1 MHTYSTVEDT
11 ASLWKALL
19 PVCKPPFYSLM
30 IDYVFISSSLNL
42 KLKKEKR
49 MNMLSALD
57 RRVMKRVSQEESR
70 EGTGW
75 VEVLCAILMFNNDFP
90 LHILSKGPNA
100 FFNQS

>member
-1 MHTYSTVEDT
+1 
-11 ASLWKALL
+11 
-19 PVCKPPFYSLM
+19 
-30 IDYVFISSSLNL
+30 
-42 KLKKEKR
+42 

>member
-42 KLKKEKR
+42 KLKKREK
-49 MNMLSALD
+49 NEHAFSSGQ
-57 RRVMKRVSQEESR
+57 KSNE
-70 EGTGW
+70 
-75 VEVLCAILMFNNDFP
+75 
-90 LHILSKGPNA
+90 KGEPRGKQGGNRLGGGIVC
-100 FFNQS
+100 NTKVQQ

>member
-1 MHTYSTVEDT
+1 
-11 ASLWKALL
+11 
-19 PVCKPPFYSLM
+19 M

-49 MNMLSALD
+49 MNMPSTLD

-70 EGTGW
+70 EGKGW

-90 LHILSKGPNA
+90 LLILPKGPNA